1 MVFMFF
7 ISIFIDLRYGVFG
20 RIVANVIDPQ
30 AAG

>member
-1 MVFMFF
+1 MFF
-7 ISIFIDLRYGVFG
+7 VGIFIDLRYSTFG